1 MRKFAFT
8 LTEILISLSIIGV
21 IAVLTVPNISNNIYG
36 KADIATL
43 QSTLKTLNESIKTSM
58 VNQHVSDVR
67 DLDLF
72 DEDIAQEE
80 GTEPQY
86 KFYNKY
92 LKVTKF
98 CDYFEDCFAKEYS
111 TISGEST
118 LGLGDLI
125 TDLDTGDIK
134 IKTVILPSGA
144 SLLFVEDTE
153 TSIVKSLDKDSNLL
167 SMFII
172 DLNASKKPN
181 MVGKDLFAI
190 GLDSK
195 GNVGFLSEITDDEYT
210 NCVNGTDYGYSC
222 LYFIEDAGWKADIVL
237 NNYSE

>member
-98 CDYFEDCFAKEYS
+98 CDDFKECFAKEYS

-118 LGLGDLI
+118 LELEDLI
-125 TDLDTGDIK
+125 SGVANDIK

-153 TSIVKSLDKDSNLL
+153 TSIVKSVDMDSNLL

-181 MVGKDLFAI
+181 IVGKDLFAI

-195 GNVGFLSEITDDEYT
+195 GNLGFLSEITDDEYT

-222 LYFIEDAGWKADIVL
+222 LYLIEDAGWKADIVL

>member
-1 MRKFAFT
+1 MIKKAFT

-21 IAVLTVPNISNNIYG
+21 IAVLTIPNISNNIYG
-36 KADIATL
+36 KADVATL
-43 QSTLKTLNESIKTSM
+43 QSTLKTLNEAIKTAM
-58 VNQHVSDVR
+58 VNQHVLDVR

-98 CDYFEDCFAKEYS
+98 CDDFKDCFADEYS

-118 LGLGDLI
+118 LELEDLI
-125 TDLDTGDIK
+125 PDK

-153 TSIVKSLDKDSNLL
+153 TSIVKSVDMDSNLL

-222 LYFIEDAGWKADIVL
+222 LYLIEDAGWKADIVL